1 MISNYIKIT
10 WRAMFRNKLYTSLNV
25 VGLALGILSASL
37 IYLFVSHELSYDRFH
52 KNSDHLFRIDIQAK
66 LGEKEINSAQV
77 PAPAGP
83 YYLAQRSEILNACR
97 FKSNGRSII
106 QIEEKAFTEPITFFA
121 DSTVFT
127 LFNFPLIGGD
137 PKSVLAAPNTAV
149 ISETL
154 AKKYFGSTSAIG
166 KMFKLDNEKL
176 FQITGI
182 MKDLPSNTTV
192 QSNVFLSM
200 AGDEDSKLPNW
211 GSMNYSTFIQVR
223 PGTDLSALQSSITDL
238 FIKNFGEVLR
248 KYLNTTWEDFVQKGN
263 YARLSLFP
271 VKNIHL
277 YSEADDE
284 MSPGGNIRYVY
295 IFSIVGLLI
304 LTLACI
310 NFINLTTARAA
321 KRAKEVGIRKVSG
334 AKTSGLIY
342 HFMADGFLSGALA
355 WLLAMVATIMVL
367 PLFNQLAGKSFI
379 WTDLFSPLYLSI
391 TILIAA
397 CTGFFSGIYPA
408 YFISSYNPIQA
419 LREKRMMA
427 QGKSFLRNGLV
438 LFQFFIT
445 AVLLMS
451 SFIIKNQLHFIQ
463 HKNLG
468 FEKDQV
474 VVIQDAYL
482 LKNNADV
489 FKQKLLDLPSI
500 MHVSFSN
507 QSPINLD
514 NNNTSIINGR
524 VPSTEN
530 TILVDNFFVDEDYIQ
545 TLGLK
550 LVAGRQ
556 PYKGNVADSSAVII
570 NQTLARQMRY
580 DYTKNEIR
588 EMMLPGDEADFKVY
602 QVVGVVEDYHTGS
615 LHKKINPTVL
625 FPQPYK
631 NYTNIR
637 FKTGNVNEMVVAI
650 KQIWQELAPGQPY
663 SYTFLDDRFAGFY
676 HADQRVSKII
686 FVFTGI
692 TICLACMGLF
702 GLITF
707 IAEQKVKEIGIRK
720 VLGAGVFSVTSMLSL
735 PFIKLILL
743 SIVLAIPCV
752 YILMNRWL
760 NNFEY
765 RNSIQSWIFLAVTF
779 LLLFISALTISVQS
793 IRAAIANPIISLRTE

>member
-1 MISNYIKIT
+1 MISNYIKII
-10 WRAMFRNKLYTSLNV
+10 WRTMLRNKLYTLLNV

-37 IYLFVSHELSYDRFH
+37 IYLYVSHELSYDRFH
-52 KNSDHLFRIDIQAK
+52 KDSDHLFRIDIQAK

-83 YYLAQRSEILNACR
+83 YYVAQRSEILNACR

-106 QIEEKAFTEPITFFA
+106 QIEEKAFTEPISFFA

-127 LFNFPLIGGD
+127 LFNFPLIDGD
-137 PKSVLAAPNTAV
+137 PESALAAPNTAV

-154 AKKYFGSTSAIG
+154 AKKYFGSTPAIG
-166 KMFKLDNEKL
+166 KMFKLDNDKL
-176 FQITGI
+176 FRITAI

-192 QSNVFLSM
+192 QCNLFLSM

-211 GSMNYSTFIQVR
+211 GSMNYSTFIQTR
-223 PGTDLSALQSSITDL
+223 PGTDITALQSSITDL
-238 FIKNFGEVLR
+238 FIKNFGEVLQ

-263 YARLSLFP
+263 YARLSLIP

-277 YSEADDE
+277 YSKADDE
-284 MSPGGNIRYVY
+284 MSPAGNILYVY

-304 LTLACI
+304 LALACI

-321 KRAKEVGIRKVSG
+321 KRAKEVGVRKVSG
-334 AKTSGLIY
+334 AQTSSLIY
-342 HFMADGFLSGALA
+342 HFMGEGFLSGALA
-355 WLLAMVATIMVL
+355 WILAMVATLLVL
-367 PLFNQLAGKSFI
+367 PMFNQLAGKSFV
-379 WTDLFSPLYLSI
+379 WADLFSPLYLSV
-391 TILIAA
+391 TLLIAA
-397 CTGFFSGIYPA
+397 FTGFLSGIYPA
-408 YFISSYNPIQA
+408 YFISSFNPVQA
-419 LREKRMMA
+419 LKEKRMMA
-427 QGKSFLRNGLV
+427 QGKSLLRNGLV

-451 SFIIKNQLHFIQ
+451 SLIIKNQLHFIQ

-474 VVIQDAYL
+474 LVVQDAYL

-489 FKQKLLDLPSI
+489 FKQKLLGLSSI
-500 MHVSFSN
+500 LHVSFSN

-550 LVAGRQ
+550 LVAGRE
-556 PYKGNVADSSAVII
+556 PSRGNVSDSSAVVI

-580 DYTKNEIR
+580 DYTKYEIR
-588 EMMLPGDEADFKVY
+588 ELMLPGDEADFKVY
-602 QVVGVVEDYHTGS
+602 RVVGVVEDYHTGS
-615 LHKKINPTVL
+615 FHKKINPTVL

-637 FKTGNVNEMVVAI
+637 FKTDNVNEMVVAI
-650 KQIWQELAPGQPY
+650 KQIWEELAPGQPY

-686 FVFTGI
+686 FVFTVI
-692 TICLACMGLF
+692 TICIACLGLF

-720 VLGAGVFSVTSMLSL
+720 VLGAGVFSVTHMLSL

-743 SIVLAIPCV
+743 AIVPAIPIV
-752 YILMNRWL
+752 YILMNNWL

-765 RNSIQSWIFLAVTF
+765 RNSIPSWIFLAVTF
-779 LLLFISALTISVQS
+779 LLLFISALTISVQA
-793 IRAAIANPIISLRTE
+793 IRAAIANPIKSLRTE